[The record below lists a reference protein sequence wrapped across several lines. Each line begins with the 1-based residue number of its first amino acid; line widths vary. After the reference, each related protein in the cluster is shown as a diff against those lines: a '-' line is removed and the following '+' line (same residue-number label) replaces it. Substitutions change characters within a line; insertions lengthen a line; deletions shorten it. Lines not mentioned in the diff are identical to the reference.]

1 MIFIL
6 NFKLNYIKDCILKVK
21 LLQEHP
27 FYVAFEMLD
36 IVSNVKLSLFNIVN
50 SEVLCS
56 TESLSLLVSKMKVLL
71 ESVDDWATCKE
82 TLAFIVLDVLP
93 GGNNLKTDSFP

>member
-1 MIFIL
+1 
-6 NFKLNYIKDCILKVK
+6 
-21 LLQEHP
+21 
-27 FYVAFEMLD
+27 MLD
-36 IVSNVKLSLFNIVN
+36 IVSNVKLSHFNIVN

-56 TESLSLLVSKMKVLL
+56 TKSLSLLVSKMKVLL